1 MAAAG
6 FQPAP
11 DRVRGF
17 LPSPKSRLKLIFYSM
32 MVEVVRFQWV
42 AVLKTA

>member
-1 MAAAG
+1 VV
-6 FQPAP
+6 AP
-11 DRVRGF
+11 CFVA
-17 LPSPKSRLKLIFYSM
+17 LWLIFYSM